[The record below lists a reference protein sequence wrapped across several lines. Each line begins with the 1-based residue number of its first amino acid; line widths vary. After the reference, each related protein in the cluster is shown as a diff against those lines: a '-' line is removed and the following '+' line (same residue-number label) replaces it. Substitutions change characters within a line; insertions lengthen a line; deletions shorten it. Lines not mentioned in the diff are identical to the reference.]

1 MATSKG
7 NRVEL
12 QTFMNYG
19 KSDVIGYKTEESDGK
34 KYVNFIWCTVCARN
48 KDGILNHPTLRG
60 NTKASAAAFI
70 NGINV
75 VTKYQVGVCL

>member
-19 KSDVIGYKTEESDGK
+19 KSDVIGYKTEESDSK
-34 KYVNFIWCTVCARN
+34 KYVNFIWCTRDSELQADKDNGN
-48 KDGILNHPTLRG
+48 KVRWTSN
-60 NTKASAAAFI
+60 
-70 NGINV
+70 
-75 VTKYQVGVCL
+75 